1 MTIHIDALTAY
12 ILIAIFGVIAI
23 ISVTVTIILM
33 KRLKAIRLQLEDNNR
48 LLYFNLKDNIDARE
62 ETKACFRE
70 IESIHTD
77 LHVLSSGL
85 QIKLQKEEEKARRK
99 RFPKPDEVLQITET
113 IRDQMSIQAT
123 LRSQQKSPIGGA
135 LPEITENTIRTYPE
149 ISEDYITHKCIAI
162 MQDSLLE

>member
-12 ILIAIFGVIAI
+12 IIIAILGVIAI
-23 ISVTVTIILM
+23 ISITITIILM
-33 KRLKAIRLQLEDNNR
+33 KRLKSIRLQLEDNNR
-48 LLYFNLKDNIDARE
+48 LLYFNLKDGVDTRMKTN
-62 ETKACFRE
+62 TCFQE
-70 IESIHTD
+70 IETIRTD
-77 LHVLSSGL
+77 LHALSSGL

-123 LRSQQKSPIGGA
+123 LRSEQKSPIGGA